1 VDQTRIAFGFWPAQ
15 CLVPS
20 SLHSVI
26 AFPCQLLA
34 TLALTQAIDH
44 GQPAAYYVNLMRG
57 EQEAMSMLDDAPLQ
71 QAVMFDPDALEP
83 PALADHRMAL
93 EDACSSSSESEMD
106 QEGAPIVDD
115 GDWAQATSTAGLDA
129 TPSDVEMHAR
139 SRGSSASS
147 RSSAQG
153 EGSGAS
159 SREAAPAG
167 SGEQRYMRAVDVD
180 FGSEDNLTHRF
191 GPFLFS
197 HIVSKGYDSWLVTC
211 PFHMEPGRRQTR
223 QCRKTSKWVKG
234 LDHEEVLRRLQA
246 WCLAGRRHKLRGDRA
261 AKQGHVY
268 VDIKKLRVEHDRDLH
283 QELAQALAEPQWIL
297 PAAEGSMSD
306 SSSSSSD
313 SSDSSSSS

>member
-1 VDQTRIAFGFWPAQ
+1 M
-15 CLVPS
+15 
-20 SLHSVI
+20 I

-44 GQPAAYYVNLMRG
+44 GQPAAYYLNLMRG
-57 EQEAMSMLDDAPLQ
+57 EQVARPMLDDAPLQ
-71 QAVMFDPDALEP
+71 QAVMCDPDALEP
-83 PALADHRMAL
+83 PALADHQMAS
-93 EDACSSSSESEMD
+93 EDACSSSSESEID

-115 GDWAQATSTAGLDA
+115 GEWAQAISAAGLDA
-129 TPSDVEMHAR
+129 TPSDAEMHAP

-147 RSSAQG
+147 RSSDSSAQE
-153 EGSGAS
+153 EGSCAS
-159 SREAAPAG
+159 SHEPAPAG
-167 SGEQRYMRAVDVD
+167 SGEQRSRRAVDVD
-180 FGSEDNLTHRF
+180 FGCEDNLTHRF

-211 PFHMEPGRRQTR
+211 PFHSEPGKRQIR

-234 LDHEEVLRRLQA
+234 VDHEEVRRLQA

-268 VDIKKLRVEHDRDLH
+268 VDVKKLRVEHDRDLR

-297 PAAEGSMSD
+297 PAADSSMSD
-306 SSSSSSD
+306 SSSSSSSSD